1 VQVAEAAGDDGA
13 AKGFW
18 VQLASNPSPSASRAA
33 WAALI
38 SRHADLLERQ
48 PHAINR
54 ADLGRKGV
62 YYRLQLGPYPNLAQ
76 AKRICA
82 SLRAKQVNCLLMAA
96 RGQVASRGATRR
108 KTQRPASRRVVTKP
122 LAPKAKGPQKA
133 NRDATPTKAAKR
145 KAGTAAPK
153 ANDGRSVAGK
163 ASAVRPAAGVRP
175 DPKLG
180 AKPRSRAA
188 KASLR
193 SDETAGANRAAKPA
207 RKAGHKPGPKPG
219 LGARAE
225 KPASR
230 ADKLPFQ
237 RSKALPGLPD

>member
-1 VQVAEAAGDDGA
+1 
-13 AKGFW
+13 
-18 VQLASNPSPSASRAA
+18 
-33 WAALI
+33 
-38 SRHADLLERQ
+38 
-48 PHAINR
+48 
-54 ADLGRKGV
+54 
-62 YYRLQLGPYPNLAQ
+62 
-76 AKRICA
+76 
-82 SLRAKQVNCLLMAA
+82 M
-96 RGQVASRGATRR
+96 
-108 KTQRPASRRVVTKP
+108 QRPASRRVVTKP

-133 NRDATPTKAAKR
+133 NRDAAPTKAAKR

-153 ANDGRSVAGK
+153 ASDGKSVAGK

-193 SDETAGANRAAKPA
+193 SDEAAGAKRAAKPA
-207 RKAGHKPGPKPG
+207 PKSG

-225 KPASR
+225 QPASR